1 MNKFALRFLLVV
13 ILFGLIAIIPHVEV
27 NAQDENLTRIVKR
40 YLQARRAT
48 MLENS
53 TAADVDALLAL
64 YTENVIYEHPR
75 VKARIEGKAKMREG
89 MLSFL
94 GVTKN
99 TKIATLNFI
108 SGVNVVVAEYRVTF
122 KTQEGSSW
130 KTVSRTQVTLFE
142 FEGDK
147 IKRVV
152 DYW

>member
-1 MNKFALRFLLVV
+1 MNKFAEKFLLRV
-13 ILFGLIAIIPHVEV
+13 ILIGLIATIPHVEV

-40 YLQARRAT
+40 YLEARRAT
-48 MLENS
+48 MLEKS
-53 TAADVDALLAL
+53 TTADVDALLAF

-89 MLSFL
+89 MSSFL

-99 TKIATLNFI
+99 TKIATLSFI

-122 KTQEGSSW
+122 KAQEGSTW
-130 KTVSRTQVTLFE
+130 KAFSRTQVTLFE
-142 FEGDK
+142 FEGNK
-147 IKRVV
+147 IKRVG